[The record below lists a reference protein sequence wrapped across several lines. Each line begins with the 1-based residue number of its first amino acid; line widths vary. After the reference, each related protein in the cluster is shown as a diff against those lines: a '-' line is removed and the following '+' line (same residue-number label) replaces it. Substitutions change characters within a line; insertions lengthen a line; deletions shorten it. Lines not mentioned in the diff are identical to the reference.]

1 MPDTVEDDSE
11 ESVGTPSDDLESA
24 VLVDD
29 TKAVKFGWIRGVL
42 VSCAGISCLLPN
54 PGCRRA
60 RRPVRSD
67 WGDRDFQWLAESRK
81 AVHSCILW
89 HKICLSVQ
97 SVNIAVFCFTGEMHA
112 EYLGCHAV
120 HPSVLDF
127 WSGRLGWVIHTW
139 LHSASD
145 VMQFIFY
152 LVKMMF
158 CMVTIMYGL
167 CVYTEFDWNNN
178 KAVNVVTI

>member
-11 ESVGTPSDDLESA
+11 ASIGTPSDDLESA

-42 VSCAGISCLLPN
+42 VSCAGISYVSPH
-54 PGCRRA
+54 PGRHLKE
-60 RRPVRSD
+60 P
-67 WGDRDFQWLAESRK
+67 FQWLAESRK

-89 HKICLSVQ
+89 HKTSLRVQ

-127 WSGRLGWVIHTW
+127 RAGRLGWVIQIW

-152 LVKMMF
+152 LVKLLF
-158 CMVTIMYGL
+158 CIFTRMHDLCIYSTVNWTETIIKQFML
-167 CVYTEFDWNNN
+167 SQSKKRIFL
-178 KAVNVVTI
+178 

>member
-1 MPDTVEDDSE
+1 MPDTVEDDSDA
-11 ESVGTPSDDLESA
+11 SIGTPSDDLESA

-42 VSCAGISCLLPN
+42 VSCAGISCVLPN
-54 PGCRRA
+54 PGRHRA
-60 RRPVRSD
+60 WRPFRSD
-67 WGDRDFQWLAESRK
+67 WGDDRDFQWLAESRK
-81 AVHSCILW
+81 AVHSCVLW

-97 SVNIAVFCFTGEMHA
+97 SVNTAVFCFTGEMHA

-127 WSGRLGWVIHTW
+127 RSGRLGWVIHTW

-152 LVKMMF
+152 LVKLLF
-158 CMVTIMYGL
+158 CMVTRMYGL
-167 CVYTEFDWNNN
+167 CMHNDLDQAVY
-178 KAVNVVTI
+178 VVTI